1 MSGRTGIFRY
11 SNGLT
16 VQVMADKP
24 EKARFWRIAGAGVG
38 FQGGSAAVDSA
49 TIIAG
54 FVHALTGSSIAVGFA
69 SAALRFGW
77 LFPQL
82 FVGYLAQGRRRRMP
96 FYVVGAFGRA
106 GCLAILATAVAVMGD
121 ASPVVLAVVFF
132 ALWTGYAF
140 ISGIVAVP
148 YNDIVGRS
156 VPSGRRSR
164 LLAWRFFGG
173 GLLGLAVAAAAHR
186 LLSHLPFL
194 EAHAAV
200 FAIGAV
206 LMLASSV
213 LFVSAGESD
222 APVPEQTRR
231 DFFAFLGDG
240 FQIYCEDARFRLFL
254 HSQWLGGA
262 ALMALPFYV
271 IQARTGGLAL
281 LDIPL
286 LLAAQT
292 AGALISNALW
302 GQWGDRRGKQSL
314 LEGVA
319 VLRMIPPVAVLL
331 MAATLDRFGIAPL
344 MAFGVLFFCLG
355 ALVNGTTIAMLG
367 YLMEISPDDRRP
379 AYSGYFDAFVAPA
392 SLLPVLGGII
402 ADAVSLN
409 GVFVLA
415 VVAGALQYL
424 TIRRLRHPTGD
435 AG

>member
-1 MSGRTGIFRY
+1 
-11 SNGLT
+11 
-16 VQVMADKP
+16 MADKP
-24 EKARFWRIAGAGVG
+24 EKKRFWRIAGAGVG

-54 FVHALTGSSIAVGFA
+54 FVHAITGSSVAVGLA

-82 FVGYLAQGRRRRMP
+82 IVGYLAQRRRRRMP
-96 FYVVGAFGRA
+96 FYVIGAFGRA
-106 GCLAILATAVAVMGD
+106 GCLALLATVVAVMGD
-121 ASPVVLAVVFF
+121 ASPVVLAGVFF

-140 ISGIVAVP
+140 VSGIVAVP

-156 VPSGRRSR
+156 IPSGRRSR

-173 GLLGLAVAAAAHR
+173 GLLGLFVAAAAHW
-186 LLSHLPFL
+186 LLGQLPFL
-194 EAHAAV
+194 QAHAAI
-200 FAIGAV
+200 FAIAAV

-213 LFVSAGESD
+213 LFVSAGEPD
-222 APVPEQTRR
+222 APSPPQQPRPG
-231 DFFAFLGDG
+231 FLAFLRDG
-240 FQIYCEDARFRLFL
+240 AQVYREDGRFRLFL

-271 IQARTGGLAL
+271 IQARAGGLAL

-292 AGALISNALW
+292 AGALASNALW
-302 GQWGDRRGKQSL
+302 GRWGDRHGKQSL

-319 VLRMIPPVAVLL
+319 VLRMVPPVAVLL
-331 MAATLDRFGIAPL
+331 MAVTLDRLGVAPL
-344 MAFGVLFFCLG
+344 TAFAVLFFFLG

-379 AYSGYFDAFVAPA
+379 AYSGYFNAMVAPA
-392 SLLPVLGGII
+392 SLLPILGGVI

-409 GVFVLA
+409 GVFMVA
-415 VVAGALQYL
+415 IVAGAFQYRAV
-424 TIRRLRHPTGD
+424 RRLRRPNQD